1 MRELKLRR
9 FLAAG
14 AILALL
20 GPVAGGAAA
29 QDAAAMAPRTTPA
42 TICGH
47 SVSEA
52 VQGLWTDLGGESG
65 RLGCATESE
74 TPTATSARGSRARAT
89 VFGSNGEIIAHESGP
104 RAGQAYAVW
113 GCFYRLYVQFSG
125 TGGWLGLPL
134 AEAETT
140 PDGSKQLFE
149 GGVMHAT
156 RAYDDCEAEPVAP
169 TPPAIAPDAAFAAL
183 DLFENPATGDRL
195 SLMSA
200 ASQAEA
206 TAAGYRRLRGQAR
219 VLAEATPGA
228 IRLGL
233 FEDEA
238 AGRKQTLAVDQSRR
252 EAVTAGYVFEAGQGY
267 VWTDPRPG
275 AVALKLFRDPKTG
288 RARLTAGDVD
298 EREAVASGSLFV
310 RIEGY
315 AEPAP

>member
-1 MRELKLRR
+1 
-9 FLAAG
+9 
-14 AILALL
+14 
-20 GPVAGGAAA
+20 
-29 QDAAAMAPRTTPA
+29 
-42 TICGH
+42 
-47 SVSEA
+47 
-52 VQGLWTDLGGESG
+52 
-65 RLGCATESE
+65 
-74 TPTATSARGSRARAT
+74 
-89 VFGSNGEIIAHESGP
+89 
-104 RAGQAYAVW
+104 
-113 GCFYRLYVQFSG
+113 
-125 TGGWLGLPL
+125 
-134 AEAETT
+134 
-140 PDGSKQLFE
+140 
-149 GGVMHAT
+149 
-156 RAYDDCEAEPVAP
+156 
-169 TPPAIAPDAAFAAL
+169 
-183 DLFENPATGDRL
+183 
-195 SLMSA
+195 
-200 ASQAEA
+200 
-206 TAAGYRRLRGQAR
+206 